1 MFHKMRHTS
10 FDHITLKYHKMRHM
24 LFSYLFH
31 QHQDQKM
38 TTWSQLDS
46 SYLKAT
52 PFAFGAG
59 HVQAN
64 CGMHPKL
71 IYDGSSLC
79 LVPVITGHVTMWT
92 RVQDWKHVHIL
103 TKPMATGH

>member
-64 CGMHPKL
+64 CGMDPKL
-71 IYDGSSLC
+71 IYDYLNPTCSS
-79 LVPVITGHVTMWT
+79 
-92 RVQDWKHVHIL
+92 VQEKPNQFIL
-103 TKPMATGH
+103 E